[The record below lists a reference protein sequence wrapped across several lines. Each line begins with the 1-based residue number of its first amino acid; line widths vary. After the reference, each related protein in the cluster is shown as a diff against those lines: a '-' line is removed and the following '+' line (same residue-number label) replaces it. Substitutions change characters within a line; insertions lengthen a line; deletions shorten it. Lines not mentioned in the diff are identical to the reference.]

1 MSNQVKLIEQIT
13 QDVYH
18 ALETA
23 EILHHSFEAH
33 KLRSA
38 VEKLAM
44 LEVEVRRDL
53 SIVELCMR
61 DLSYAGIEND

>member
-13 QDVYH
+13 RDVYH

-23 EILHHSFEAH
+23 EILHHSFEAL
-33 KLRSA
+33 KLRNA

-53 SIVELCMR
+53 AIVELCMR
-61 DLSYAGIEND
+61 DLAHAGIEKD